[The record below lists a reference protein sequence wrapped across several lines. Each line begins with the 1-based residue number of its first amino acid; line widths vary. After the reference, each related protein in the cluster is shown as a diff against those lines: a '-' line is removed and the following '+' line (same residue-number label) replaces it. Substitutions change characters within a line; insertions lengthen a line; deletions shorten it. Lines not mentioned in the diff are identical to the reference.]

1 LTAGKRFKHLFQK
14 LAKERMK
21 TMSAVGGVDAASS
34 SNSTGISTAGQKE
47 VTSADFMKL
56 LIAQLQNQDPTSPV
70 DNQQFVTQ
78 LATFNSLEQLVS
90 INNNVTKLA
99 NQADTSSE
107 A

>member
-1 LTAGKRFKHLFQK
+1 MSTISSVSPAADIV
-14 LAKERMK
+14 AK
-21 TMSAVGGVDAASS
+21 SAASS
-34 SNSTGISTAGQKE
+34 GSSTSISTASEKQ

-70 DNQQFVTQ
+70 DNQQFVAQ

-99 NQADTSSE
+99 DRTDTNSI
-107 A
+107 